1 MSGWEF
7 EDAERDEILTRR
19 ILPMYFTSSPPFDK
33 PPSLVLLSGQP
44 GAGRSR
50 ATGSL
55 IAEHGSDL
63 AVVSGDD
70 LRAFHP
76 RFPDLVSARSPEAV
90 DGIARATAGWLR
102 DCIRYARENQRSLLL
117 EGAFQDPAVAVATA
131 ERFAMADFHTRIVV
145 VASRRAES
153 LLTVESRYLRDVH
166 RSVPARLVD
175 RDAHDRAFASTRAL
189 VAALEDATTV
199 DRLTVLSRAG
209 QVVFDARRAD
219 GEDAFHG
226 AGAALEATQ
235 SARMSRFDATQWLS
249 ELHHMTEF
257 AASRRDLPRGVT
269 ELLVELH
276 EIALR
281 EVIPEL
287 HVPSD
292 GKFTI
297 AIEQKTVARL
307 VDLRRSL
314 PREQAV
320 DVAAPV
326 VAPVGPERGGIS
338 R

>member
-1 MSGWEF
+1 MSEWEF
-7 EDAERDEILTRR
+7 EDAEREAILTRR
-19 ILPMYFTSSPPFDK
+19 ILPLYFRDTPPSDK
-33 PPSLVLLSGQP
+33 PPTLVLLAGQP

-55 IAEHGSDL
+55 IADHGADL

-76 RFPDLVSARSPEAV
+76 RLPDLVSARSPEAV
-90 DGIARATAGWLR
+90 EGIVRATAGWLR

-117 EGAFQDPAVAVATA
+117 EGAFQDPTVAVATA
-131 ERFAMADFHTRIVV
+131 ERFATAGFQTRIVV

-153 LLTVESRYLRDVH
+153 LLTVASRYLRDVH
-166 RSVPARLVD
+166 DSAPARLVS
-175 RDAHDRAFASTRAL
+175 RDVHDRALEATGELVSAA
-189 VAALEDATTV
+189 VAAASV
-199 DRLTVLSRAG
+199 SRLTILGRAG
-209 QVVFDARRAD
+209 EVVFDAQRGRVDEPLHEARV
-219 GEDAFHG
+219 
-226 AGAALEATQ
+226 ALEAAQ
-235 SARMSRFDATQWLS
+235 SARLSRFDATQWLS

-307 VDLRRSL
+307 VELRRSL
-314 PREQAV
+314 PREHAV

>member
-1 MSGWEF
+1 VSAWEL
-7 EDAERDEILTRR
+7 EDAEREEILTRR
-19 ILPMYFTSSPPFDK
+19 ILPLYFRDRPPPDE
-33 PPSLVLLSGQP
+33 PPTLVLLAGQP

-63 AVVSGDD
+63 TVVSGDD

-76 RFPDLVSARSPEAV
+76 RFPDFASSRSPEAAP
-90 DGIARATAGWLR
+90 GIAHATAGWLR
-102 DCIRYARENQRSLLL
+102 DCIRYARENKHSLLL
-117 EGAFQDPAVAVATA
+117 EGTFQDPAVAVGTA
-131 ERFAMADFHTRIVV
+131 ERFATAGFQTRIVV

-153 LLTVESRYLRDVH
+153 LLTVASRYLRDVH
-166 RSVPARLVD
+166 GALPARMVS
-175 RDAHDRAFASTRAL
+175 RDSHDRAFEATCAL
-189 VAALEDATTV
+189 AAAAEDVAPV
-199 DRLTVLSRAG
+199 DRLTVLSRTG
-209 QVVFDARRAD
+209 QVEFDARRAD
-219 GEDAFHG
+219 GEDALHG
-226 AGAALEATQ
+226 AGAALEAAQ
-235 SARMSRFDATQWLS
+235 SARLSRFDATQWLS

-287 HVPSD
+287 HVPRD

-297 AIEQKTVARL
+297 TIEQNTVARL
-307 VDLRRSL
+307 VELRRSL
-314 PREQAV
+314 PREHAV

-326 VAPVGPERGGIS
+326 VAPVGSERGGIS

>member
-1 MSGWEF
+1 MSGWEL

-19 ILPMYFTSSPPFDK
+19 ILPLHFTGSPPFDK

-44 GAGRSR
+44 GAGRTR

-55 IAEHGSDL
+55 ITEHESDL
-63 AVVSGDD
+63 TVVSGDD

-76 RFPDLVSARSPEAV
+76 RFPDLASARSPEAAEGV
-90 DGIARATAGWLR
+90 ARATAGWLR
-102 DCIRYARENQRSLLL
+102 DCIRHARENHRSLLL

-131 ERFAMADFHTRIVV
+131 ERFATAGFQTRVVV

-153 LLTVESRYLRDVH
+153 LLTVASRYLRDVH
-166 RSVPARLVD
+166 GSLSARLVG
-175 RDAHDRAFASTRAL
+175 RDAHDRALEAMGAL
-189 VAALEDATTV
+189 VAAAQGAASV
-199 DRLTVLSRAG
+199 DRLTVLSRTG
-209 QVVFDARRAD
+209 QVVFDARRTD
-219 GEDAFHG
+219 GEHPFRDAG
-226 AGAALEATQ
+226 IALEAAQ
-235 SARMSRFDATQWLS
+235 VARLSRFDATQWLS

-297 AIEQKTVARL
+297 AIEQKIVARL
-307 VDLRRSL
+307 VELRRSL

>member
-1 MSGWEF
+1 MSGWEL
-7 EDAERDEILTRR
+7 EDAERDEILARR
-19 ILPMYFTSSPPFDK
+19 ILPLHFTGSPPFDK

-44 GAGRSR
+44 GAGRAR

-55 IAEHGSDL
+55 ITAHESDL
-63 AVVSGDD
+63 TVVSSDD

-76 RFPDLVSARSPEAV
+76 RFPDLASARSPEAV
-90 DGIARATAGWLR
+90 EGIARATAGWLR

-131 ERFAMADFHTRIVV
+131 ERFASAGFQTRIVV

-153 LLTVESRYLRDVH
+153 LLTVASRYLRDVH
-166 RSVPARLVD
+166 GSLPARLVG
-175 RDAHDRAFASTRAL
+175 RDAHDRALEATSTL
-189 VAALEDATTV
+189 VAAAQGAASV
-199 DRLTVLSRAG
+199 DRLTVLSRTG

-219 GEDAFHG
+219 GEDAFRG
-226 AGAALEATQ
+226 AGAAMEAAQ
-235 SARMSRFDATQWLS
+235 SSRLSRFDATQWLS

-307 VDLRRSL
+307 VELRRSL
-314 PREQAV
+314 PREHAV

-326 VAPVGPERGGIS
+326 VAPVGSERGGIS

>member
-1 MSGWEF
+1 MSGWEL
-7 EDAERDEILTRR
+7 EDAEREEILTRR
-19 ILPMYFTSSPPFDK
+19 ILPLYFRDT
-33 PPSLVLLSGQP
+33 PPSDEPPRLVLLAGQP

-63 AVVSGDD
+63 AAMSGDD

-76 RFPDLVSARSPEAV
+76 RFPDLVSARSPEAAE
-90 DGIARATAGWLR
+90 GIARATAGWLR
-102 DCIRYARENQRSLLL
+102 DCIRYARENRRSLLL

-131 ERFAMADFHTRIVV
+131 ERFAMAGFQTRIVV

-153 LLTVESRYLRDVH
+153 LLTVASRYLRDVH
-166 RSVPARLVD
+166 GSVPARLVG
-175 RDAHDRAFASTRAL
+175 RDVHDRALEATGAL
-189 VAALEDATTV
+189 VAAAVDAASV
-199 DRLTVLSRAG
+199 ERLTVLSRNG
-209 QVVFDARRAD
+209 QVAFDERRAD
-219 GEDAFHG
+219 GEGAFRG
-226 AGAALEATQ
+226 AGAALEAEQ
-235 SARMSRFDATQWLS
+235 SARLSRFDATQWLS

-257 AASRRDLPRGVT
+257 AASRRDFPRGVT

-276 EIALR
+276 ELALR

-297 AIEQKTVARL
+297 AIEQTTVARL
-307 VDLRRSL
+307 VELRRSL
-314 PREQAV
+314 PREQVV

>member
-1 MSGWEF
+1 MSEWEL
-7 EDAERDEILTRR
+7 EDAVREEILTRR
-19 ILPMYFTSSPPFDK
+19 ILPLYFRDT
-33 PPSLVLLSGQP
+33 PPSDEPPRLVLLAGQP

-55 IAEHGSDL
+55 IAEHGADL
-63 AVVSGDD
+63 VVVSGDD

-90 DGIARATAGWLR
+90 EGIARETAGWLR

-131 ERFAMADFHTRIVV
+131 ERFATAGFQTRIVV
-145 VASRRAES
+145 VASRRAAS
-153 LLTVESRYLRDVH
+153 LLTVTSHYLRNV
-166 RSVPARLVD
+166 SGSLPARFVS
-175 RDAHDRAFASTRAL
+175 RDAHDRALEATSAL
-189 VAALEDATTV
+189 VVAARGAASV
-199 DRLTVLSRAG
+199 DRLTVLSRTG
-209 QVVFDARRAD
+209 QVVFDARRTD
-219 GEDAFHG
+219 GEDAFRD
-226 AGAALEATQ
+226 AGIALEAAQ
-235 SARMSRFDATQWLS
+235 SSRLSRFDATQWLS

-307 VDLRRSL
+307 VELRRSL
-314 PREQAV
+314 QREQAV

>member
-1 MSGWEF
+1 MSEWEL
-7 EDAERDEILTRR
+7 EDAEREEILTRR
-19 ILPMYFTSSPPFDK
+19 ILPLYFRDA
-33 PPSLVLLSGQP
+33 PPSEEPPTLVLLAGQP

-55 IAEHGSDL
+55 IAGHGSDL

-70 LRAFHP
+70 LRGFHP

-90 DGIARATAGWLR
+90 EGIARATAGWLR

-117 EGAFQDPAVAVATA
+117 EGAFQDSAVAVATA
-131 ERFAMADFHTRIVV
+131 ERFATAGFQTRIVV

-153 LLTVESRYLRDVH
+153 LLTVTSRYLRDVH
-166 RSVPARLVD
+166 GSAPARFVG
-175 RDAHDRAFASTRAL
+175 RDVHDRALEATGEL
-189 VAALEDATTV
+189 VAATV
-199 DRLTVLSRAG
+199 AAASVARLTILGRAG
-209 QVVFDARRAD
+209 GVVFDAQRGSVD
-219 GEDAFHG
+219 EPLHG
-226 AGAALEATQ
+226 ARVALETAQ
-235 SARMSRFDATQWLS
+235 SARLSRFDATQWLS

-257 AASRRDLPRGVT
+257 AASRRGLPRGVT

-287 HVPSD
+287 HVPGD

-307 VDLRRSL
+307 AKLRRSL
-314 PREQAV
+314 PQEHAV

>member
-1 MSGWEF
+1 MSEWEL
-7 EDAERDEILTRR
+7 EDAEREEILTRR
-19 ILPMYFTSSPPFDK
+19 ILPLYFRDTPPPDE
-33 PPSLVLLSGQP
+33 PPRLVLLAGQP

-50 ATGSL
+50 ATGTL
-55 IAEHGSDL
+55 IANHGPDM

-76 RFPDLVSARSPEAV
+76 RFPELASARSPEAGEGV
-90 DGIARATAGWLR
+90 ARATAGWLR
-102 DCIRYARENQRSLLL
+102 NCIRYARENRRSLLL

-131 ERFAMADFHTRIVV
+131 ERFATAGFQTRIVV

-153 LLTVESRYLRDVH
+153 LLTVASRYLRDVH
-166 RSVPARLVD
+166 GSAPARLVG
-175 RDAHDRAFASTRAL
+175 RDVHDRALEATGEL
-189 VAALEDATTV
+189 VAAARGAATV
-199 DRLTVLSRAG
+199 YRLTVLSRTG
-209 QVVFDARRAD
+209 RVVFDARRTN
-219 GEDAFHG
+219 GEDALRD
-226 AGAALEATQ
+226 AGIALEAAQ
-235 SARMSRFDATQWLS
+235 SARLSRFDATQWLS

-257 AASRRDLPRGVT
+257 AASRRDLPLGLT

-307 VDLRRSL
+307 VELRRSL
-314 PREQAV
+314 PLEQAV

>member
-1 MSGWEF
+1 MSEWEL
-7 EDAERDEILTRR
+7 EDAEREEILTRR
-19 ILPMYFTSSPPFDK
+19 ILPLYFGDTPPPGE
-33 PPSLVLLSGQP
+33 PPRLVLLAGQP

-76 RFPDLVSARSPEAV
+76 RFSDLVSARSPEAV
-90 DGIARATAGWLR
+90 EGIARATAGWLR

-131 ERFAMADFHTRIVV
+131 ERFATAGFRTRIVV

-153 LLTVESRYLRDVH
+153 LLTFASRYLRDVH
-166 RSVPARLVD
+166 GSVPARLVG
-175 RDAHDRAFASTRAL
+175 RDAHDQALEATGAL
-189 VAALEDATTV
+189 VAAAQGAASV
-199 DRLTVLSRAG
+199 DRLTVLSRTG
-209 QVVFDARRAD
+209 QIEFDAQRAD
-219 GEDAFHG
+219 GEDAFRG
-226 AGAALEATQ
+226 AGAAMEAAQ
-235 SARMSRFDATQWLS
+235 SSRLSRFDATQWLS

-307 VDLRRSL
+307 VELRRSL
-314 PREQAV
+314 PREHAV

>member
-1 MSGWEF
+1 MSEWEL
-7 EDAERDEILTRR
+7 EDAEREEILTRR
-19 ILPMYFTSSPPFDK
+19 ILPLYFRDTPLPDEPPR
-33 PPSLVLLSGQP
+33 LVLLAGQP

-50 ATGSL
+50 AAGSL

-90 DGIARATAGWLR
+90 AGIARATAGWLR

-131 ERFAMADFHTRIVV
+131 ERFAMAGFQTRIVV
-145 VASRRAES
+145 VSSRRAES
-153 LLTVESRYLRDVH
+153 LLTVASRYLRDVH
-166 RSVPARLVD
+166 GSVPARLVG
-175 RDAHDRAFASTRAL
+175 RDVHDRALEATGEL
-189 VAALEDATTV
+189 VAAARGAASV
-199 DRLTVLSRAG
+199 DRLTVLSRTG
-209 QVVFDARRAD
+209 RVVFDARRTD
-219 GEDAFHG
+219 GEDAFRD
-226 AGAALEATQ
+226 AGIALEAAQ
-235 SARMSRFDATQWLS
+235 SSRLSRFDATQWLS
-249 ELHHMTEF
+249 ELHRMTEF

-292 GKFTI
+292 GTFTI

-314 PREQAV
+314 PREQIV

>member
-1 MSGWEF
+1 MSEWEL
-7 EDAERDEILTRR
+7 EEAERAEILTRH
-19 ILPMYFTSSPPFDK
+19 ILPLYFTGLPSSDEPPT
-33 PPSLVLLSGQP
+33 LVLLAGQP

-55 IAEHGSDL
+55 IANHGPDM

-76 RFPDLVSARSPEAV
+76 RFPDLASARSPEAGEGV
-90 DGIARATAGWLR
+90 ARATAEWLR

-117 EGAFQDPAVAVATA
+117 EGAFQDPAVAVGTAKRFATA
-131 ERFAMADFHTRIVV
+131 GFQTRVVV
-145 VASRRAES
+145 VASRRSES
-153 LLTVESRYLRDVH
+153 LLTVASRYLRDVH
-166 RSVPARLVD
+166 DSVPARLVG
-175 RDAHDRAFASTRAL
+175 RDAHDRALNSTRAL
-189 VAALEDATTV
+189 VSAAADAESV
-199 DRLTVLSRAG
+199 DRLTVLSRTG
-209 QVVFDARRAD
+209 QVVFDALRAD
-219 GEDAFHG
+219 GEDALRG
-226 AGAALEATQ
+226 AVAAVETAL
-235 SARMSRFDATQWLS
+235 SDRLGRFDATQWLS

-257 AASRRDLPRGVT
+257 AASRRDLPRGVS

-292 GKFTI
+292 GKFTF

-307 VDLRRSL
+307 VELRRSL
-314 PREQAV
+314 QRVQAV
-320 DVAAPV
+320 DMAAPV